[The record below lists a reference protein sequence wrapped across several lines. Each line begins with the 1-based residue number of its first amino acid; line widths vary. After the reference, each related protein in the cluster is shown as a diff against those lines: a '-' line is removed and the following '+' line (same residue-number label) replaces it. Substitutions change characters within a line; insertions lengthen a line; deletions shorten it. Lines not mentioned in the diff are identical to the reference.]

1 MTKRLYRSNSN
12 KVIAGVCGGLGD
24 YFEVDPVILRLA
36 WLLITVFTGVAPGLI
51 SYFFAVLVVPRE
63 PHHPTHHAA

>member
-1 MTKRLYRSNSN
+1 MTHKRLFRSNSN

-36 WLLITVFTGVAPGLI
+36 WLLITVFTGLVPGLV
-51 SYFFAVLVVPRE
+51 SYFLAVLVIPR
-63 PHHPTHHAA
+63 HPTHTAA